1 MLPGDFAKFV
11 LEADEKQDLALI
23 CKANAA
29 KRKTDEKN
37 GETQKSE
44 KALGILEQKRKSLR
58 QLYPEY
64 FPNGDAHVYHI
75 NTFTLFKTNVNCY
88 LFCF

>member
-1 MLPGDFAKFV
+1 MLPGDFLKFI

-37 GETQKSE
+37 RETQKLGN
-44 KALGILEQKRKSLR
+44 ALGILEQKRKSIR
-58 QLYPEY
+58 
-64 FPNGDAHVYHI
+64 
-75 NTFTLFKTNVNCY
+75 
-88 LFCF
+88 

>member
-1 MLPGDFAKFV
+1 MLPGDFSKFV

-37 GETQKSE
+37 RETQKLGN
-44 KALGILEQKRKSLR
+44 ALGILEQKRKSLR
-58 QLYPEY
+58 
-64 FPNGDAHVYHI
+64 
-75 NTFTLFKTNVNCY
+75 
-88 LFCF
+88 

>member
-1 MLPGDFAKFV
+1 MLPSDFSKFV

-37 GETQKSE
+37 RETQKLE
-44 KALGILEQKRKSLR
+44 NALGILEQKRKSIR
-58 QLYPEY
+58 
-64 FPNGDAHVYHI
+64 
-75 NTFTLFKTNVNCY
+75 
-88 LFCF
+88 